1 MHDCI
6 AFGEPRWPEAQNLVY
21 VRIYAR
27 RFEIVQLEGKCW
39 WGVNADLDEK
49 ECEPSARLFHMSS
62 SCCVRRRL
70 SEMEESDP
78 EKRGQKRPDQV
89 K

>member
-1 MHDCI
+1 M
-6 AFGEPRWPEAQNLVY
+6 ARGPEPRLRPHLHTHAGSKLCSSRESV
-21 VRIYAR
+21 
-27 RFEIVQLEGKCW
+27 G
-39 WGVNADLDEK
+39 GVNPDLDEK